1 MYAFIGKEGKMGQI
15 DVKLF
20 CAAKPKTAV
29 EIIIDSIKNLL
40 ITKQVR
46 PGDKLPSENEL
57 AESLQ
62 ISRGSVREAM
72 KILSSFGIVT
82 IKRGDGTYV
91 SDNLTGG
98 LIDPILFQFILT
110 DFDKT
115 KLLELRELMEI
126 GMMKLIVKKA
136 SDASIRKIREV
147 HEKMVVAVESGRTS
161 SRELAQLDRDFHA
174 AIVAATD
181 NPLIQ
186 KIYGFVMEMF
196 LPSLETSVM
205 RGNHGKFSV
214 ELHSNIIDALETR
227 NLDNTVKEVE
237 LSIEQWF
244 NLI

>member
-1 MYAFIGKEGKMGQI
+1 MGQI
-15 DVKLF
+15 DAKLF

-72 KILSSFGIVT
+72 KILSSFGIVR

-91 SDNLTGG
+91 SENLTGS
-98 LIDPILFQFILT
+98 LIDPLLFQFILT

-126 GMMKLIVKKA
+126 GMMKIVVEKA

-147 HEKMVVAVESGRTS
+147 HDKMSAAVESGRSS

-196 LPSLETSVM
+196 LPSLETSVI
-205 RGNHGKFSV
+205 RGDHGRFSV
-214 ELHSNIIDALETR
+214 ELHKNIIDALETR
-227 NLDNTVKEVE
+227 NLNATVKEVE

>member
-1 MYAFIGKEGKMGQI
+1 MGQI

-20 CAAKPKTAV
+20 CANKPKTAV
-29 EIIIDSIKNLL
+29 EIIIDSIKTLL
-40 ITKQVR
+40 ITKQIR
-46 PGDKLPSENEL
+46 PGDKLPTEIEL

-91 SDNLTGG
+91 SENMTKG
-98 LIDPILFQFILT
+98 LFDPLLFQMILT
-110 DFDKT
+110 DFDKE

-126 GMMKLIVKKA
+126 GMMKIVIEQA
-136 SDASIRKIREV
+136 SDEAIRNIREV
-147 HEKMVVAVESGRTS
+147 HEKMVHAVESKRAS
-161 SRELAQLDRDFHA
+161 SRELAQLDSDFHTA
-174 AIVAATD
+174 VAHSTN

-186 KIYGFVMEMF
+186 KIYNFVMEIF
-196 LPSLETSVM
+196 LPSLETSVI
-205 RGNHGKFSV
+205 RGEHGKLSIQ
-214 ELHSNIIDALETR
+214 LHQNILEGLEKRDLEKTIAA
-227 NLDNTVKEVE
+227 VK

>member
-1 MYAFIGKEGKMGQI
+1 MGQI
-15 DVKLF
+15 DAKLF
-20 CAAKPKTAV
+20 RVNKPKTAV
-29 EIIIDSIKNLL
+29 EIIIESIKTLL

-46 PGDKLPSENEL
+46 PGDRLPTENEL

-82 IKRGDGTYV
+82 IRRGDGTYV
-91 SDNLTGG
+91 SENMSGG
-98 LIDPILFQFILT
+98 LIDPLLFQLILT
-110 DFDKT
+110 DFDKN

-126 GMMKLIVKKA
+126 GMMKIVVEKGTDEAIK
-136 SDASIRKIREV
+136 KIREA
-147 HEKMVVAVESGRTS
+147 HLKMANAVDSGKAS
-161 SRELAQLDRDFHA
+161 SRELAQMDSDFHS

-181 NPLIQ
+181 NPLIR

-196 LPSLETSVM
+196 LPSLETSVS
-205 RGNHGKFSV
+205 RGDHGKFSV
-214 ELHSNIIDALETR
+214 QLHENILKELEKRDIDK
-227 NLDNTVKEVE
+227 TVSAVK